1 MVQIAVIGAGDW
13 GKNHIRTFAQLPDS
27 QLSAVCDLDPARLK
41 YVQANYPQVKTT
53 TQIKEIMNDQ
63 AIEAVVIASSAV
75 SHYALTQMALM
86 ANKDEGGTGEQGTHP
101 MPYNPQFC
109 LYPRRLVRNLGH
121 R

>member
-75 SHYALTQMALM
+75 SHYALTQMAL
-86 ANKDEGGTGEQGTHP
+86 GEQGTHP